1 VDQEPTLWSGTP
13 SQCTNLK
20 VFISC
25 ALVAG
30 IGIYLSFLMEHKFDN
45 NALEGGNPPPALPFL
60 VLPAASIILPLLVAA
75 WHFIRVQS
83 IHYTLTTQRLITRN
97 GIFSRKTDELELY
110 RVRDFQMIQPFFYRL
125 FGLGSIILTTAD
137 RSDPSV
143 TIKAVARAEEIR
155 NHIRNQVES
164 RRSGT
169 GVRDIEVS

>member
-1 VDQEPTLWSGTP
+1 MDQEPTLWSGSP

-20 VFISC
+20 IFVSC

-30 IGIYLSFLMEHKFDN
+30 LGIYLSFLVEPKFDSYTLDN
-45 NALEGGNPPPALPFL
+45 GHPPAIPFL
-60 VLPAASIILPLLVAA
+60 MLPVASILLPLAVAA

-125 FGLGSIILTTAD
+125 FGLGSITLMTAD

-143 TIKAVARAEEIR
+143 IIKAVAHAEEIR